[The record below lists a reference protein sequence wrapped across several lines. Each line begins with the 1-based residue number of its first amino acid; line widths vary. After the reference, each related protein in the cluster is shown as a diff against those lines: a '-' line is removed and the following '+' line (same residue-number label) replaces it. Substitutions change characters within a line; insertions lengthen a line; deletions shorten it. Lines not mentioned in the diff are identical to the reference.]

1 MLLIILYFNFDV
13 VKINYILLYEK
24 KMSKK
29 ILVTG
34 SSGYVANY
42 LMLTMAKRYP

>member
-1 MLLIILYFNFDV
+1 MG
-13 VKINYILLYEK
+13 KYILTNER